1 MRRSSIRRWFA
12 ALGLVLMLAGPQFS
26 CSAGSESVPN
36 AGPAVGTFA
45 PEIEGEDLDG
55 RALKLSDLRGKV
67 VLLAFWGDWWTPCRA
82 LYTHQRTLLEKFAD
96 QPFEIVGV
104 NSDTQLPRLK
114 QVLEQQKIGWRSFWN
129 GPKGPAG
136 PIAREWG
143 VDAWPM
149 VCVLDPKG
157 KIRYR
162 ANGAEIEPLERAI
175 TRVLAELET
184 PVGDAK

>member
-1 MRRSSIRRWFA
+1 MRPASIGRSLAIL
-12 ALGLVLMLAGPQFS
+12 ALLLPLAGVESS
-26 CSAGSESVPN
+26 CSTSSEEVQTV
-36 AGPAVGTFA
+36 GPAVGTQA
-45 PEIEGEDLDG
+45 PEIEGDDLDG

-67 VLLAFWGDWWTPCRA
+67 VLLAFWGDWWTPCRV
-82 LYTHQRTLLEKFAD
+82 LYAHQRTLLEKFAD
-96 QPFEIVGV
+96 KPFEIVGV

-114 QVLEQQKIGWRSFWN
+114 QVLERQKIGWRSFWN

-143 VDAWPM
+143 VGEWPM
-149 VCVLDPKG
+149 VCVIDAKG

-162 ANGAEIEPLERAI
+162 ANGAEIEPLERAL
-175 TRVLAELET
+175 TRVLAELDT